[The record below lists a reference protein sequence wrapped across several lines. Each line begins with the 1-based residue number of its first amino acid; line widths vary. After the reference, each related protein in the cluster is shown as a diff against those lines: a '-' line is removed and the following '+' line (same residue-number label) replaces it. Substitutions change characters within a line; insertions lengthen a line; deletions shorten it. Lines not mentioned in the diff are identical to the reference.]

1 MSRLTS
7 FLNIYVLQPKLI
19 YAGFFTQAT
28 LLRLLIFTL
37 DNFYKGAKTKL
48 NGSEGSSEKMG
59 FSREATKVMLVI

>member
-28 LLRLLIFTL
+28 QLRLLIFTL

-48 NGSEGSSEKMG
+48 NGSEGFSEEMG
-59 FSREATKVMLVI
+59 FSREATKAMQVI